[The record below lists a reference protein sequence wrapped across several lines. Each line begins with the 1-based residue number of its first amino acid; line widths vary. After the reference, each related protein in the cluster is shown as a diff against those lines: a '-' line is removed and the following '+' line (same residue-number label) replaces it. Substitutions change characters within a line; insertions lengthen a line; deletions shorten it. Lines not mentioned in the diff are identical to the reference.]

1 MSRSFKTTAT
11 EHGMAVRRTGVGEP
25 LVWIHG
31 LGESSV
37 SFEPVIA
44 RLPQYEHTLVDLP
57 GCGRSAWGEP
67 QGLEM
72 CADQLAAWLRER
84 PPATVIGH
92 SMGGVLSVMLA
103 ERGVVARIVDVDGN
117 LTRGDCTFSAQA
129 SAYSEADF
137 IARGFA
143 EMCAQVYERGVVDLP
158 LRTYHAAL
166 CFASPQTF
174 HKQAT
179 ELVALSSANTMT
191 ARFAALRVPALFI
204 AGVPRG
210 ICEVSKLEL
219 ERHRARW
226 IGIEPA
232 GHWVY
237 LDQLAAFTGAIEHFV
252 TP

>member
-1 MSRSFKTTAT
+1 MS
-11 EHGMAVRRTGVGEP
+11 VRRVGAGEP

-44 RLPQYEHTLVDLP
+44 MLPQYEHTLVDLP

-67 QGLEM
+67 QGLEV
-72 CADQLAAWLRER
+72 CADHLAGWLRER

-92 SMGGVLSVMLA
+92 SMGGVLSVMVA
-103 ERGVVARIVDVDGN
+103 ERGVAKRIVDVDGN

-137 IARGFA
+137 VSHGLA
-143 EMCAQVYERGVVDLP
+143 EMRAGVYDRGITDLP
-158 LRTYHAAL
+158 LRTYHGAL
-166 CFASPQTF
+166 CFASPWTF

-179 ELVALSSANTMT
+179 ELVALSSMNTMT
-191 ARFAALRVPALFI
+191 ARLAALRVPSLFI

-210 ICEVSKLEL
+210 ICEASKIEL
-219 ERHRARW
+219 ERRRVRW
-226 IGIEPA
+226 VGIEPA

-237 LDQLAAFTGAIEHFV
+237 LDQLAAFTTAIEHFV
-252 TP
+252 AP